1 MITAS
6 DAATEMALAPVV
18 HIQVEEEAFGAIA
31 SKHDRVLRRAERV
44 ANIAFADYR
53 HMRQARAARVQRDD
67 RRMTPHALSRVRREP
82 APRSLRLFASETVRR
97 ARNIEPA
104 PTNSVSARS

>member
-18 HIQVEEEAFGAIA
+18 HIQVKEEAFGAIA

-67 RRMTPHALSRVRREP
+67 RRMTPHAQPGPKGARAKEPEIVRFRDC
-82 APRSLRLFASETVRR
+82 APRSQY
-97 ARNIEPA
+97 
-104 PTNSVSARS
+104 